1 MTGSHSCAK
10 ARRDSQNGRIASP
23 FNTQRMQAMSCGA
36 MAIYASAHHAS
47 HVAMRCA
54 HFAGSGALLGFIA
67 RRSSLPHAMS
77 PHTTSAGPQVPSYGM
92 RAVARATIRHQND
105 PNVHG
110 THLEGHFGDSPHAA
124 KMTGSH
130 SCAKG
135 RRDSQKGRIAS
146 PFNMQR
152 VQAMSYG
159 AMAIYAPTHHA
170 SHVAMR

>member
-1 MTGSHSCAK
+1 MH
-10 ARRDSQNGRIASP
+10 
-23 FNTQRMQAMSCGA
+23 
-36 MAIYASAHHAS
+36 
-47 HVAMRCA
+47 
-54 HFAGSGALLGFIA
+54 
-67 RRSSLPHAMS
+67 
-77 PHTTSAGPQVPSYGM
+77 
-92 RAVARATIRHQND
+92 AVARVAFKHQNA
-105 PNVHG
+105 PTVHG
-110 THLEGHFGDSPHAA
+110 TPREGHFGDSPHAA

-159 AMAIYAPTHHA
+159 AMAIYASAHHA